1 MLLFNFYI
9 KMPLILVKIKHFANF
24 KFPFIFCLLTRC
36 FILYYTLLF
45 TPAWFITL
53 QLERK
58 SGETHL
64 AGHSVRAQL
73 AKTKR
78 WLNPPQQR
86 HHIEVLYPSP
96 RTNTRLLPNIHSQKI
111 HPVLLVL
118 FPPNKL
124 YQRNDVTYFAS
135 GSYSDHILL
144 NSSK

>member
-1 MLLFNFYI
+1 MSKLNILPILNSHLFSVFSLAASYCI
-9 KMPLILVKIKHFANF
+9 TH
-24 KFPFIFCLLTRC
+24 
-36 FILYYTLLF
+36 YYSLQL
-45 TPAWFITL
+45 WFIIL

-144 NSSK
+144 NSSKWWGPRIDQSRVK

>member
-1 MLLFNFYI
+1 MPDRFYNILNSPLFSVFS
-9 KMPLILVKIKHFANF
+9 LAAT
-24 KFPFIFCLLTRC
+24 CC
-36 FILYYTLLF
+36 YTLLF

-53 QLERK
+53 QSDK
-58 SGETHL
+58 ISETHL

-78 WLNPPQQR
+78 WLNPSQQR

-96 RTNTRLLPNIHSQKI
+96 RTNTHQSTNIHSQKI
-111 HPVLLVL
+111 HPVLLVVL
-118 FPPNKL
+118 PNKL
-124 YQRNDVTYFAS
+124 YQRNDLTYFAS